1 MTTTSD
7 LLGVLSRADKRYA
20 NRRDLTPAEDGYL
33 EHLAAAVTAHLA
45 GKQRYRNSSLT
56 TLVSAVLLDAYDP
69 EVDLVEQAQEAVRI
83 VETVHTYLL
92 GLHAPWAHRP
102 VEGAA

>member
-1 MTTTSD
+1 LTTTPD

-33 EHLAAAVTAHLA
+33 EHLAAAVTAHLS
-45 GKQRYRNSSLT
+45 GKQRYRSSALA

-69 EVDLVEQAQEAVRI
+69 GVDLVEQAQESVLI

-92 GLHAPWAHRP
+92 GLHDPWAHRP
-102 VEGAA
+102 AEGAA